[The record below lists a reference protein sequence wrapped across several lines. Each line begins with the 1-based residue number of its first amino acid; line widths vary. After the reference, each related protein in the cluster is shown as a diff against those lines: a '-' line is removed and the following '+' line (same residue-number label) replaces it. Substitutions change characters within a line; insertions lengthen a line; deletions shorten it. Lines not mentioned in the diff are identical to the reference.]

1 MYNPK
6 SSHAEEFIDHGEIME
21 TLDYAA
27 KNRSNR
33 ALIEEIINKA
43 ATCKGLTHRE
53 AAVLL
58 ECDQTDLVERFENLA
73 REVK

>member
-27 KNRSNR
+27 RNRSNR
-33 ALIEEIINKA
+33 TLIEEIINKA
-43 ATCKGLTHRE
+43 ATCKGLNHRE

-58 ECDQTDLVERFENLA
+58 ESD
-73 REVK
+73 

>member
-6 SSHAEEFIDHGEIME
+6 SAHAEEFIDHGEIME

-33 ALIEEIINKA
+33 PLIEEIINKI
-43 ATCKGLTHRE
+43 K
-53 AAVLL
+53 V
-58 ECDQTDLVERFENLA
+58 
-73 REVK
+73 